1 MRASEFTQ
9 SLKEIGY
16 ADDLMDLPIDTQRIV
31 VSNSKVIGTSS
42 TRDVYRYLSG
52 PDTLYF
58 FTDGDIFDALVF
70 IKNNRLYAI
79 KNYTNNKGLIYALFH
94 FIIDIIGDAIILD
107 STDSLTKDG
116 LAWIVGQIKRGS
128 FNITDHNGVAI
139 DPIELEKEWE
149 QAKID
154 NQPGKIGVIIRE
166 SSQATRL
173 RENETNL
180 MRYDIFGVYHYE
192 DLQVLAEMKKTGE
205 PIEFRN
211 KTINVVLDPDYTTY
225 YDDNDEQQNFK
236 LVRVNATKFDDMW
249 KPSWQ
254 YIGKNGVG
262 QTGDRYQR
270 FGEYIATTDAPI
282 HAATVSVD
290 VSGDISFTNGRH
302 RFAWLRDAGMKNI
315 PVAMDQDSINNVHSL
330 RIRS

>member
-1 MRASEFTQ
+1 MRAQEFTQ

-16 ADDLMDLPIDTQRIV
+16 ADELMDLPLDTQRLV
-31 VSNSKVIGTSS
+31 VGNSTVIGTSS
-42 TRDVYRYLSG
+42 TRDVYQYQKG

-94 FIIDIIGDAIILD
+94 FIIDIMGDAIILD

-116 LAWIVGQIKRGS
+116 LDWIVGQIKRGS
-128 FNITDHNGVAI
+128 FNITDHNGNKI
-139 DPIELEKEWE
+139 DPFELEKEWE
-149 QAKID
+149 QAKFG
-154 NQPGKIGVIIRE
+154 NQPGKTGIIIRE

-173 RENETNL
+173 KENETNL
-180 MRYDIFGVYHYE
+180 MKYDIFGVHHYE
-192 DLQVLAEMKKTGE
+192 DLQILAEMKKTGE

-211 KTINVVLDPDYTTY
+211 KTINVILDPTYTTY

-236 LVRVNATKFDDMW
+236 LVRVNTSKFDELW
-249 KPSWQ
+249 QASWQ

-262 QTGDRYQR
+262 QTGSRYQN
-270 FGEYIATTDAPI
+270 FGDYMTATNDPIYAP
-282 HAATVSVD
+282 TVSIGAN
-290 VSGDISFTNGRH
+290 SDIDFTNGRH
-302 RFAWLRDAGMKNI
+302 RFAWLRDAGFKNI
-315 PVAMDQDSINNVHSL
+315 PVAMDQESINNAYRL
-330 RIRS
+330 RIIA